1 MDSSTA
7 TAEIVRCLQ
16 CRAGNRVPAEK
27 AGSPAARCGR
37 CGAPL
42 FPEPAEPPPEAVYKV
57 RCAGCGAKNRVPAGR
72 LDGSPL
78 CGKCKQP
85 LPTRDLLSPA
95 PVFVTDDDFEE
106 KVLKSPLPVLLFAWA
121 PWCPSCSAVTPTI
134 EQFARESAGRVR
146 VGKVNIDT
154 SKGLA
159 DRFSIMSVPFLF
171 VFDNGELKE
180 SMPGGLQK
188 HELMLKMARYL

>member
-1 MDSSTA
+1 MDTSTA
-7 TAEIVRCLQ
+7 TADIVRCPQ

-27 AGSPAARCGR
+27 SGSPAAKCGR
-37 CGAPL
+37 CGARL

-57 RCAGCGAKNRVPAGR
+57 RCAGCGTKNRVAAGR
-72 LDGSPL
+72 LDASPL

-85 LPTRDLLSPA
+85 LPTRDLLAPA

-121 PWCPSCSAVTPTI
+121 PWCPSCGAVTPTI